1 MQVIVDV
8 VDSTTHEAILEG
20 ALVILRMTVVRLA
33 FSLFQT
39 VLGVEWTL
47 QCAGWGRISVLL
59 FERVDELV
67 GIEFH
72 LLLLLL
78 FGFFTLKTEKKESR
92 VTIFSLD
99 GGLYVHAFGSH
110 GSLLMMKFHPL
121 FLTSAF
127 DHEVRMSLVVL
138 FFVA

>member
-1 MQVIVDV
+1 
-8 VDSTTHEAILEG
+8 
-20 ALVILRMTVVRLA
+20 MTVVRLA

-39 VLGVEWTL
+39 VLRVEWTL
-47 QCAGWGRISVLL
+47 QCLGWGRISVLL
-59 FERVDELV
+59 FERVDELI
-67 GIEFH
+67 GIEFY

-78 FGFFTLKTEKKESR
+78 LGFFTFGKKESR

-127 DHEVRMSLVVL
+127 DREVRMSLVVL
-138 FFVA
+138 FFVT